1 MGFLLKDL
9 AIEIDRLK
17 NYYLQIHLVSN
28 PEQQEE
34 IHLACL
40 EILIFLLFSMTKDL
54 TSSAHKITKT
64 LSIQLY
70 L

>member
-1 MGFLLKDL
+1 MGVLLKDL
-9 AIEIDRLK
+9 ETEIDRLK
-17 NYYLQIHLVSN
+17 HLMPN

-34 IHLACL
+34 IHLACS

-54 TSSAHKITKT
+54 ISSAHKITKT